1 MLQEFVQSGAVAF
14 HVSVRDG
21 NISGNGDGR
30 PRSGKPLVTEYVS
43 RAQGLYDHPSQLK
56 ADAENDYYLMR
67 KETLVLF
74 DKAPCGYHSVNEEG
88 VVVSVNQT
96 LLDWLGYQ
104 RDEVVGKKKFTDFID
119 GSIEESNEKIKSLI
133 DAGKG
138 GFEIEIVC
146 KSGLHFPVVLGIMP
160 AEITDGLGPL
170 FTTTDNQ
177 RCIDALQRINTLDQ
191 ELEAFSYSISHDLR
205 APLRSIDGY
214 SRILQEDYAEKL
226 DDEGRRVLHV
236 VMNNA
241 KRMGKL
247 IDDLLDF
254 GRLGR
259 KSLQLTRISMT
270 GIVENI
276 LQELKA
282 QEPEREIKVSVGE
295 LLPAYADSDMMRQVW
310 HNLLEN
316 AFKYT
321 GKQKISNIEV
331 RSYEIDDHEVCYE
344 IKDNG
349 VGFDMKYAEKLFGV
363 FQRLHKMQ
371 DFSGTGV
378 GLAIVKRI
386 ISRHRG
392 RVWAK
397 ASLNDGATFYFT
409 LPLKHEIR

>member
-1 MLQEFVQSGAVAF
+1 
-14 HVSVRDG
+14 
-21 NISGNGDGR
+21 
-30 PRSGKPLVTEYVS
+30 
-43 RAQGLYDHPSQLK
+43 
-56 ADAENDYYLMR
+56 MR

-74 DKAPCGYHSVNEEG
+74 DNAPCGYHSLNEEG
-88 VVVSVNQT
+88 VVDNINQT
-96 LLDWLGYQ
+96 LLDWLGYE
-104 RDEVVGKKKFTDFID
+104 RDEIVGKKKFIELID
-119 GSIEESNEKIKSLI
+119 GTSEESNQKIKSLI

-138 GFEIEIVC
+138 EFEIDIIR
-146 KSGLHFPVVLGIMP
+146 KSGERAPVVLGIMP
-160 AEITDGLGPL
+160 MATNGLGQL
-170 FTTTDNQ
+170 FTTTDNK
-177 RCIDALQRINTLDQ
+177 RCVDALDRIKTLDQ

-214 SRILQEDYAEKL
+214 SRILQEDYASKL

-259 KSLQLTRISMT
+259 KTLQLTHLGMK
-270 GIVENI
+270 GIVDNI

-282 QEPEREIKVSVGE
+282 QEPDRAIDMKVGQ
-295 LLPAYADSDMMRQVW
+295 LLPAYADGDMMRQVW
-310 HNLLEN
+310 YNLLEN

-321 GKQKISNIEV
+321 GKEKISNIEV
-331 RSYEIDDHEVCYE
+331 RSYKIDDCEVCYE
-344 IKDNG
+344 VKDNG

-392 RVWAK
+392 RVWAE

-409 LPLKHEIR
+409 LPLNHEIR